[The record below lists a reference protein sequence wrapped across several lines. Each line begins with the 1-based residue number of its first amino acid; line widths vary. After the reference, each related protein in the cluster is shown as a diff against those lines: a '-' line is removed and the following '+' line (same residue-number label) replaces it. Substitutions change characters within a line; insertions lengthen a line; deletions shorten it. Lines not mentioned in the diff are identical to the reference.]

1 MREFS
6 VVSAQ
11 VLLKARAE
19 CLLPPVGLLL
29 GLDTVADCMN
39 DPVVRPWFGH
49 MLHDELMP
57 QMPPDGREEAV
68 IQACRYLSF
77 KPSSLRNADLADGL
91 IGSWSLHI
99 VPLLN
104 AKTPRLVEAMAALIM
119 LLTGIRRESGGF
131 SLPQEAMAG
140 RLLTRDEG
148 ALASFSRLS
157 WDMQADSL
165 CYAVLADADI
175 WGRDLRELT
184 FLLDMLT
191 DALTSIQLQGVLGI
205 LAGADV

>member
-29 GLDTVADCMN
+29 GLETVADCMN
-39 DPVVRPWFGH
+39 DPTVRPWFGH
-49 MLHDELMP
+49 MLQDELMP
-57 QMPPDGREEAV
+57 RMPQDGREEAV

-99 VPLLN
+99 VPLLDIN
-104 AKTPRLVEAMAALIM
+104 TPRLVEAMAALVM
-119 LLTGIRRESGGF
+119 LMTGIRREADGF
-131 SLPQEAMAG
+131 RLPQESMAG
-140 RLLTRDEG
+140 RTLMRDG
-148 ALASFSRLS
+148 AALASFSRLS

-184 FLLDMLT
+184 FLPDMLT
-191 DALTSIQLQGVLGI
+191 DALTSIQLQGLLGV